1 MGKIGRRRLNSST
14 MVFSSRSLL
23 TSLFLRV
30 LYNQRI
36 AVNFSVKLFSAVQ
49 LNEFFKAVGNHGW
62 IYIREKKW
70 VMEEIGCSRKWKWN
84 LESNWVIVSFK
95 LFRER
100 VKIYVL
106 PLDRIISLSKKSRV
120 SNVLK
125 PDSWL
130 ACLGTCSTVMSTMIQ
145 ACALYFDAFYIL
157 SAACGN
163 SWYSAAE
170 SGVVW

>member
-1 MGKIGRRRLNSST
+1 MGTIGRRRLNSST

-95 LFRER
+95 FFRER
-100 VKIYVL
+100 VKFYML
-106 PLDRIISLSKKSRV
+106 PLDRGISLSKKSRLTCV
-120 SNVLK
+120 EARLLTGM
-125 PDSWL
+125 PRYLQDSYEHHDTSL
-130 ACLGTCSTVMSTMIQ
+130 CSLF
-145 ACALYFDAFYIL
+145 CCIL
-157 SAACGN
+157 HIECC
-163 SWYSAAE
+163 
-170 SGVVW
+170 VWQ

>member
-1 MGKIGRRRLNSST
+1 

-70 VMEEIGCSRKWKWN
+70 VMEEIGCSRK
-84 LESNWVIVSFK
+84 
-95 LFRER
+95 
-100 VKIYVL
+100 
-106 PLDRIISLSKKSRV
+106 
-120 SNVLK
+120 
-125 PDSWL
+125 
-130 ACLGTCSTVMSTMIQ
+130 
-145 ACALYFDAFYIL
+145 
-157 SAACGN
+157 
-163 SWYSAAE
+163 
-170 SGVVW
+170 